1 MADKVRIGV
10 IGTGIIGK
18 SHIKTYTDIPEVEIV
33 AVADLRED
41 EAQRVAQDYTI
52 PSVYADYQQLLARTD
67 IQAVDVCLHNRLH
80 TPVTVDALKAGK
92 DVYCEKPMSWCYR
105 DAKVMADTARELGRK
120 LHIQLST
127 IYAPECRAAK
137 RLIES
142 GALGQLYYA
151 KACHYRRR
159 GRPFVDGYATPAFVQ
174 RSAAGGGAMLDMAV
188 YHISRM
194 LYLLDNPQVLSV
206 SGNTYQKVDN
216 MYEDRRASSHYD
228 VEELGMGLVRMGG
241 GITFFM
247 EEAWAIHADQ
257 PDGDHIYGTKGGV
270 RVEPFSYFSTLADME
285 MDSTFDVKSADWRW
299 HACDPTTAAY
309 DQSQRHWVWALLG
322 RVPLLDT
329 AGIALNTAL
338 ITEGVYLSANLQH
351 EVTVSEIAQANTEL
365 YRS

>member
-18 SHIKTYTDIPEVEIV
+18 SHIKTYKDIPEAEIV
-33 AVADLRED
+33 AVADIRED
-41 EAQRVAQDYTI
+41 EARRTAQEYGI
-52 PSVYADYQQLLARTD
+52 GAVYQNYHDLLARDD

-105 DAKVMADTARELGRK
+105 DARIMLDTAHALGRN

-127 IYAPECRAAK
+127 IYSAECRAAK
-137 RLIES
+137 KLIEE

-151 KACHYRRR
+151 KASHYRRR

-174 RSAAGGGAMLDMAV
+174 RAAAGGGAMLDMAV
-188 YHISRM
+188 YHISRI
-194 LYLLDNPQVLSV
+194 LYLLGNPQVLTV
-206 SGNTYQKVDN
+206 SGNTYQMVDN
-216 MYEDRRASSHYD
+216 MYADRRESSQYD
-228 VEELGMGLVRMGG
+228 VEELGMALVRLAG

-247 EEAWAIHADQ
+247 EEAWAIHSDQ

-270 RVEPFSYFSTLADME
+270 RVEPLSYYTTLADLE
-285 MDSTFDVKSADWRW
+285 MDSTFDVKNADWRW
-299 HACDPTTAAY
+299 HACYPTTAAY
-309 DQSQRHWVWALLG
+309 DQSQRHWLWALLG

-338 ITEGVYLSANLQH
+338 ITEGVYLSAARH
-351 EVTVSEIAQANTEL
+351 CEVTSEEIAATEPES
-365 YRS
+365 YR